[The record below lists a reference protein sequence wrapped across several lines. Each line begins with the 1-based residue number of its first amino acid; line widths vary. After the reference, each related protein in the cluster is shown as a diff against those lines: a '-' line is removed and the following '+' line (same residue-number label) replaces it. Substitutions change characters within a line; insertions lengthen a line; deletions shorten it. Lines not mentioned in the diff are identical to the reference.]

1 MSKSVLDSLVWITLP
16 DEGSFLKIKETL
28 SRIGIPLVKDGTK
41 QLFQS
46 CHILHKQGRYAI
58 VHFKELFALD
68 RKPHDFTMSD
78 KARRNTICHLLKE
91 WGLCEVIDEEKIL
104 DPRAPMSGIKVISY
118 KEKDEWQLKSKYS
131 IGKRHS
137 SGPRHEEDWYKPQ

>member
-1 MSKSVLDSLVWITLP
+1 MSTLLDSLVEIRLI
-16 DEGSFLKIKETL
+16 DESSFLKIKETL

-46 CHILHKQGRYAI
+46 CHILHKQGRYYV
-58 VHFKELFALD
+58 VHFKELFGLD
-68 RKPHDFTMSD
+68 RKPFDFTMSD
-78 KARRNTICHLLKE
+78 KARRNTIVHLLKE
-91 WGLCEVIDEEKIL
+91 WGLCGVIDEEKIK

-131 IGKRHS
+131 IGKRHNS
-137 SGPRHEEDWYKPQ
+137 RPRHEEDWNRPQ

>member
-1 MSKSVLDSLVWITLP
+1 MSTLLESLVEIKLI
-16 DEGSFLKIKETL
+16 DESSFLKIKETL

-46 CHILHKQGRYAI
+46 CHILHKQGRYYI

-78 KARRNTICHLLKE
+78 KARRNTIVHLLEE
-91 WGLCEVIDEEKIL
+91 WGLCEVLDHSKMM